1 MRMTYVLR
9 CAHVVC
15 ACQVEMSFLSSFDS
29 ECRFQ
34 LILLRLNVANVVKC
48 ANVQI
53 DSRRISFAEKKNLF
67 FLRVT
72 GLFERTQ
79 VMKAEKPPRTKRWRD
94 LHSSPT
100 CFYSPTF
107 QGEKKYV
114 TLEN

>member
-34 LILLRLNVANVVKC
+34 LILLRLNVANIVKC
-48 ANVQI
+48 ASVQMRFKANLI
-53 DSRRISFAEKKNLF
+53 RGKKNLF